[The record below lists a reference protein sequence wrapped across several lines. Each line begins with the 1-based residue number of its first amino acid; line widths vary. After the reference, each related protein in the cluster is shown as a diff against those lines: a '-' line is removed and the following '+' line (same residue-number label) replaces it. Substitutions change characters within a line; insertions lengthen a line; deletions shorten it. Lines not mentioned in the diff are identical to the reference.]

1 MGWSLDWLVN
11 LVEVP
16 KEHQRGFLFSPFFAF
31 PWFQEWS
38 ISFTQIGEGMSI
50 LFHRFFDR
58 RCAA

>member
-1 MGWSLDWLVN
+1 MGWSLDCVVN

-38 ISFTQIGEGMSI
+38 VLFYPNPREHVNTIS
-50 LFHRFFDR
+50 
-58 RCAA
+58 